1 MSDSGHT
8 YDVIIIGSGISGLT
22 AAAILARKGK
32 KVIIV
37 EKKSRPGGT
46 LKRFKRNGISFD
58 VGFHATSSLGK
69 GEILS
74 SLWNYCG
81 VMSDIDVI
89 PFPEGSCD
97 LFTFDDYERPVRN
110 CFSYPKFQE
119 ELLQHF
125 PEERGAIA
133 AYFKKIQGI
142 CAAVPFYNTKLPLT
156 PFLHSPPAP
165 FTSLTGYLR
174 EITTNPILQAVLAAP
189 LFLYGVPSDAASLE
203 IHAQVVHG
211 YCSGTYIVDGG
222 GQAVV
227 DSFVKVL
234 SGLGVEIVTGQ
245 DVTAINTGNGRI
257 TGVSMSSGLSVQSTD
272 VIYTGHPADMLT
284 MLPEELFRPAYRKRV
299 AGLKNSISFFMLFGS
314 IESPPE
320 PELLDWTNLYKI
332 HSGLNIL
339 PAAPSLPL
347 EKRGMLLNCPGR
359 RDRKDF
365 LTNKNGVILFTPAYW
380 EEVEMFSTSKMNN
393 RPPAYRE
400 FKEKLTAEMVEI
412 ARKYWGHICG
422 DITPLAVGT
431 PLTFRDELSMPEG
444 SAYGALHSLD
454 QATPSARTRVPGL
467 WLSGQST
474 LMTGVMGSSLAGM
487 VAAGEMVGLE
497 PLWEEVRKC

>member
-1 MSDSGHT
+1 MSYSQQT

-37 EKKSRPGGT
+37 EKKPRPGGT
-46 LKRFKRNGISFD
+46 LKRFKRDSISFD

-81 VMSDIDVI
+81 VMSDLDVI
-89 PFPEGSCD
+89 PYPEQSCD
-97 LFTFDDYERPVRN
+97 LFEFDDYERKVRN
-110 CFSYPKFQE
+110 YFSYPRFQD

-125 PEERGAIA
+125 PEEKSAIVS
-133 AYFKKIQGI
+133 YLEKIQEIGEK
-142 CAAVPFYNTKLPLT
+142 VPFYNTELPLT

-165 FTSLTGYLR
+165 FSSLAGYLG
-174 EITTNPILQAVLAAP
+174 EITSNPILQAVLAAP
-189 LFLYGVPSDAASLE
+189 IYLYGVPSEMASLE

-211 YCSGTYIVDGG
+211 YCKGAYIVDGG

-234 SGLGVEIVTGQ
+234 TGLGVEILTSQTVTN
-245 DVTAINTGNGRI
+245 INTDNGKI
-257 TGVSMSSGLSVQSTD
+257 AGVSMASGSRLQSTD
-272 VIYTGHPADMLT
+272 VVYTGHPADMIP
-284 MLPEELFRPAYRKRV
+284 MISEKLFRPAYRNRLT
-299 AGLKNSISFFMLFGS
+299 GLKNSTSFFMLFGS

-320 PELLDWTNLYKI
+320 PELLDWTNLYKFR
-332 HSGLNIL
+332 SGLNIL
-339 PAAPSLPL
+339 PSGPILPL
-347 EKRGMLLNCPGR
+347 RERGMMLNCPGR
-359 RDRKDF
+359 RDKKDHS
-365 LTNKNGVILFTPAYW
+365 TNKNGVILFEPAYW
-380 EEVEMFSTSKMNN
+380 QDVEMFRESELNN
-393 RPPAYRE
+393 RPPAYRD
-400 FKEKLTAEMVEI
+400 FKEKLTVQMLETAGEN
-412 ARKYWGHICG
+412 WGHLCG
-422 DITPLAVGT
+422 DIKPLAVAT
-431 PLTFRDELSMPEG
+431 PLTFRDELSSPEG

-454 QATPSARTRVPGL
+454 QSTPSIRTRIPGL

-474 LMTGVMGSSLAGM
+474 LMTGIMSSSLAGM
-487 VAAGEMVGLE
+487 VTAGEMIGLE